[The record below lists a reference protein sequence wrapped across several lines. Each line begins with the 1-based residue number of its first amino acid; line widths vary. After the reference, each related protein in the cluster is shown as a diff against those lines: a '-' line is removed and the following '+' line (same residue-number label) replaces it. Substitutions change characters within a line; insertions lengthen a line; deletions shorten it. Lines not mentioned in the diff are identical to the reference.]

1 MRDIS
6 GKTVLITGGAAGI
19 GRAMAFRFAREGA
32 FVFLLDVNRSALE
45 QTLNDLADAGAR
57 CDGIVCDLAD
67 ADQLDAAVETV
78 LHRCEVVHVLVNNAG
93 VTYYGPTIRIEPEQC
108 ERLLAVNFLA
118 PVRLTQRLL
127 PTLLS
132 QAEAHVINV
141 SSMYGLFVTPR
152 SSAYH
157 ATKYGLIG
165 YSDALRAEFTRFG
178 LGVTSLC
185 PGYVQTNL
193 YETAMR
199 YNGRKLPTPPR
210 WLSTTP
216 ERVAEKALRAVR
228 RNRRLVL
235 ASPLAHLACYFG
247 RLFPGFLD
255 AVYRIGRRKP
265 YRLSENAPATL
276 PLPGLSASQNEH
288 PPASRAA

>member
-1 MRDIS
+1 MRDFRD
-6 GKTVLITGGAAGI
+6 KRVLITGAAAGI

-32 FVFLLDVNRSALE
+32 FVYLLDVDAPQLRD
-45 QTLNDLADAGAR
+45 TLGRLAETGAK
-57 CDGIVCDLAD
+57 CDGAVCDLAD
-67 ADQLDAAVETV
+67 AAALKAAVETV
-78 LHRCEVVHVLVNNAG
+78 LDRCRTVDVLVNNAG
-93 VTYYGPTIRIEPEQC
+93 VTYYGPTVRITPEQW

-132 QAEAHVINV
+132 QPEAHVINV

-165 YSDALRAEFTRFG
+165 YSEALRAEFSRFG

-185 PGYVQTNL
+185 PGYVRTSL
-193 YETAMR
+193 YDTAMR
-199 YNGRKLPTPPR
+199 HKERDLPTPPR
-210 WLSTTP
+210 WLTTTP
-216 ERVAEKALRAVR
+216 ERVADKALHAVR

-247 RLFPGFLD
+247 RLLPGFLD
-255 AVYRIGRRKP
+255 VL
-265 YRLSENAPATL
+265 YRLGHQKTYRLPTNPPKSPTL
-276 PLPGLSASQNEH
+276 PIPAVDINEM
-288 PPASRAA
+288 PMRSRAA